1 MLAPVLQTQS
11 IFSPTFFDWIA
22 MSETSTF
29 DPSMFLDMEMDAPL
43 EKRPPLPIGDYT
55 AVIGEVTASTWQ
67 GKKDPSKSGI
77 KWDFPVTIDVPL
89 EVQNSLG
96 IQMPTLQLKDGIML
110 ETTPQGT
117 IDMGLGKN
125 RQLRNYR
132 EAVDLNK
139 PGDRFSAR
147 SLVGKVVKVKLIH
160 EPYTPAAGG
169 ETIIVERIGGVAK
182 V

>member
-1 MLAPVLQTQS
+1 MVPTQS
-11 IFSPTFFDWIA
+11 PTRDLFLSFLLDLQ

-55 AVIGEVTASTWQ
+55 AVIGEVTATTWQ

-77 KWDFPVTIDVPL
+77 KWDFPITIDVPL
-89 EVQNSLG
+89 DVQNSLG
-96 IQMPTLQLKDGIML
+96 IEMPTLQLKDGIML
-110 ETTPQGT
+110 ETTPQGG

-139 PGDRFSAR
+139 PGDKFSAR
-147 SLVGKVVKVKLIH
+147 ALVGKVVKVKLIH

-169 ETIIVERIGGVAK
+169 ETIIVERIGGVARA
-182 V
+182 

>member
-1 MLAPVLQTQS
+1 MLAPRLETQS
-11 IFSPTFFDWIA
+11 IFLSLLLECTT

-29 DPSMFLDMEMDAPL
+29 DPSMFLDMELDAPL

-55 AVIGEVTASTWQ
+55 AVIGEVTAASWQ

-89 EVQNSLG
+89 EVQNSIGVEL
-96 IQMPTLQLKDGIML
+96 PTLQLKDGIML
-110 ETTPQGT
+110 ETTASGA

-147 SLVGKVVKVKLIH
+147 SLVGKVIKVKLVH
-160 EPYTPAAGG
+160 EPYTFPNG
-169 ETIIVERIGGVAK
+169 ETVIMERIGGVARA
-182 V
+182 